1 MKKMLCSMLCF
12 ALFLTSASAAFA
24 TDGAIPSVKEDKS
37 AELIEEVVKSGI
49 LEASKAAIVDLAM
62 IQPKEIKAGKE
73 AVMEGN
79 SILPDRNTNV
89 DISVS
94 PLQKEEAG
102 VSLIGNKTLVEI
114 KNASAPKQY
123 SFRYD
128 LPNGYRMMKSEDYF
142 YEQKKAADQ
151 DEEDLMLEQGWIYI
165 LDGNDEIVAVIDPAE
180 ATDADGNSVRTHY
193 DLVGTSL
200 VQVID
205 FDANTSFPVTATP
218 TATRPTNHKIEDATE
233 SCTLDHNVI
242 GLQSFVAGTGCTT
255 LTAAAKT
262 KIKNAIITKIG
273 SKFVP
278 ILNIA
283 SWAVS
288 GYATIASYAGYRYT
302 KVTVGYEI
310 WAYYKH
316 QGGRWVEGRQYKN
329 PNIKLKCIKE

>member
-1 MKKMLCSMLCF
+1 MLCF

-24 TDGAIPSVKEDKS
+24 TDGVDPSAKEDKS

-49 LEASKAAIVDLAM
+49 LGASKAAIVDLTM

-73 AVMEGN
+73 AMMEGN
-79 SILPDRNTNV
+79 SILPDRNTDV

-94 PLQKEEAG
+94 PLQKVEAG

-142 YEQKKAADQ
+142 YEQKKVADQ
-151 DEEDLMLEQGWIYI
+151 DKEDLVLEKGWIYI

-193 DLVGTSL
+193 DLVGSSL
-200 VQVID
+200 VQVIN
-205 FDANTSFPVTATP
+205 FDENTSFPVTATP

-242 GLQSFVAGTGCTT
+242 GLNSFVAGTGCSA

-262 KIKNAIITKIG
+262 KIKNAIIAKIG

-329 PNIKLKCIKE
+329 SSIKLKCIKE